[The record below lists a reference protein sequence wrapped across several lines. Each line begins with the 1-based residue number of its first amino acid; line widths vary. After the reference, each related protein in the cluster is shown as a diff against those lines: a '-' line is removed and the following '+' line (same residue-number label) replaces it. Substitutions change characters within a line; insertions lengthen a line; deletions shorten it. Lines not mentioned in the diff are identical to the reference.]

1 PQSAAVTDH
10 VAGQARWV
18 IGQDQQVELLR
29 AGAGDQ
35 VDLLYLVAA
44 DAGDLYQ
51 LPLKEAAVQPA
62 LAVYETQ
69 RVEQLAEAGTGVD
82 AVTRVGLQ
90 RQGRIRDARD
100 VEIAH
105 AQQALLGLDHANP
118 LRIRI
123 DVEAVV

>member
-1 PQSAAVTDH
+1 GLDVEPRVADDRDGDLGEPVARVLVGERRRGREGDTGGHLRHGQRRRRHVRANGPQSAAVTDH

-51 LPLKEAAVQPA
+51 LPLKE
-62 LAVYETQ
+62 
-69 RVEQLAEAGTGVD
+69 
-82 AVTRVGLQ
+82 
-90 RQGRIRDARD
+90 
-100 VEIAH
+100 
-105 AQQALLGLDHANP
+105 
-118 LRIRI
+118 
-123 DVEAVV
+123 